1 MPRGFAS
8 RCPAVARGFCLARR
22 AGAVSAVAL
31 YAAAG
36 LALVGCTSPL
46 EHAERIAQ
54 RSGLESVVLP
64 GTVFS
69 HRAFVRAHANDGLLV
84 LIVDGDGRP
93 WTRDGMRVA
102 ADPTPHVPLALKLA
116 AETPYSVLY
125 LGRPC
130 YFGLQRQAPCSA
142 RDWTSDRYAA
152 DIVAS
157 MVAAADSYI
166 QAHGVRRVLLVG
178 YSGGGTLVTLMAPHM
193 PRAVGVVTIAGN
205 LDPDAWTQVH
215 GYAPLNGL
223 NPALEPPFPKNVQ
236 EWHLIGDRDNN
247 VPYIAA
253 QRYLQRL
260 PPDRISRYVD
270 FDHTCCWEAEWPAV
284 LLRVHE
290 ELERRNFAREQ

>member
-1 MPRGFAS
+1 M
-8 RCPAVARGFCLARR
+8 
-22 AGAVSAVAL
+22 L
-31 YAAAG
+31 YTAAA

-46 EHAERIAQ
+46 GRAERIAQ
-54 RSGLESVVLP
+54 RGGLESIVLP

-69 HRAFVRAHANDGLLV
+69 HRAFVRARAGDGLLI
-84 LIVDGDGRP
+84 LMVDGDGSP

-102 ADPTPHVPLALKLA
+102 SDPTPRVPLALKLA
-116 AETPYSVLY
+116 AETPYPVLY

-130 YFGLQRQAPCSA
+130 YFRLQRQAPCSA
-142 RDWTSDRYAA
+142 RNWTSDRYAA

-166 QAHGVRRVLLVG
+166 EAHGVRRVLLVG
-178 YSGGGTLVTLMAPHM
+178 YSGGGTLVVLMAPHM
-193 PRAVGVVTIAGN
+193 PRVVGVVTIAGN

-223 NPALEPPFPKNVQ
+223 NPALEPPFAKNVQ
-236 EWHLIGDRDNN
+236 QWHLVGDRDNN

-260 PPDRISRYVD
+260 PPDRVSRYAD
-270 FDHTCCWEAEWPAV
+270 FDHTCCWEAVWPSV
-284 LLRVHE
+284 LLHVHE
-290 ELERRNFAREQ
+290 ELERQNSANEYFGPQLKFQAGRDEEKITEFIAGPVD